1 MLIKSFGNVF
11 HASNSPHLKYGD
23 IYMKPTKFNSEG
35 FVAGD
40 HHFDFNPVLG
50 NLAGFSWLKIARFHL
65 KHLLRTSCPSA
76 HVCKKEACAQFTS
89 CARAPAIV
97 TLRLLSRI
105 LSLMSWNLSRDCSRM
120 AVPIKKTSA
129 TFLILFRC
137 VTKKWT
143 SYIIIETKLP
153 RSSSNKK
160 ICDVMGGVFFFFGL
174 KVDIFATQNFFG
186 RSF

>member
-40 HHFDFNPVLG
+40 HHFDFNRVLR

-160 ICDVMGGVFFFFGL
+160 ICDVMGGVFFFGL